1 MVGIG
6 LVVTLA
12 TTGVI
17 CVDWQT
23 QESAQA
29 DDVPQP
35 AATERHAIANRAR
48 IEGHEKCIDCHI
60 QEVQAWF
67 ASKHATSAFDL
78 LRTSPTS
85 RQYAEGLGVR
95 PSDIARKSLCITCHA
110 TPRHNQAGEATV
122 ISGVSC
128 EACHNAAGGENGWLN
143 MHAVYG
149 PRGTRRGD
157 ESAEHLARRQ
167 ASCRKA
173 GQIRSANTYELV
185 KRCFSCHVVSNEALA
200 EVGHDHGDRFE
211 LVEKMLGEVRHN
223 FFLDRTKN
231 AEVATLWTDSL
242 HREAGRT
249 AAGRKRVLFIVGQL
263 VDIETSLRSLA
274 TATEENDL
282 SDLMI
287 ERVEDAFDLLGEDLL
302 EELQETELPDIE
314 NVVKLI
320 EVLLEKIDDDGFDT
334 NDRKL
339 YLEAAEKVAK
349 FAQAFAT
356 RDGSKLTEVD
366 ELDLIPEGPF
376 EDVYQ
381 VGDGGERDSLP

>member
-1 MVGIG
+1 
-6 LVVTLA
+6 
-12 TTGVI
+12 
-17 CVDWQT
+17 
-23 QESAQA
+23 
-29 DDVPQP
+29 
-35 AATERHAIANRAR
+35 
-48 IEGHEKCIDCHI
+48 
-60 QEVQAWF
+60 
-67 ASKHATSAFDL
+67 
-78 LRTSPTS
+78 
-85 RQYAEGLGVR
+85 
-95 PSDIARKSLCITCHA
+95 
-110 TPRHNQAGEATV
+110 
-122 ISGVSC
+122 
-128 EACHNAAGGENGWLN
+128 
-143 MHAVYG
+143 
-149 PRGTRRGD
+149 
-157 ESAEHLARRQ
+157 
-167 ASCRKA
+167 
-173 GQIRSANTYELV
+173 
-185 KRCFSCHVVSNEALA
+185 
-200 EVGHDHGDRFE
+200 
-211 LVEKMLGEVRHN
+211 
-223 FFLDRTKN
+223 
-231 AEVATLWTDSL
+231 
-242 HREAGRT
+242 
-249 AAGRKRVLFIVGQL
+249 VGQL